1 MNPSLLSAVRR
12 TGRFAVLVVIAALA
26 VPAMASASS
35 VTPTVKTSNPSCADL
50 NAGWSELKI
59 NSTPTAGPATKGDL
73 TVMVS
78 NVAGNNESFDWSAN
92 HALDAVIVKS
102 STDSHVFTY
111 SPESFGDTNVYGP
124 AGHDISHVS
133 FCYDAGDPTCNE
145 LNANSPDSDGDGLVD
160 ACDNC
165 PNAANADQAD
175 ADADGMGDACE
186 PAPPITPTPDPPVT
200 QDPPPAG
207 QVVAPTVEQVQPGQI
222 VAGERVAAARA
233 RLLAPTGCQSKV
245 FRTSVRGVGIARVVF
260 KLDGKRLKTL
270 RRGSLFQVRVNP
282 AQLRAGV
289 HRLVATVRFDRSR
302 NTRSRTLRSSF
313 QRCNKQL
320 LAPRFTG

>member
-1 MNPSLLSAVRR
+1 MNPSLTSVLSR
-12 TGRFAVLVVIAALA
+12 TGRFVVLLVIAALA

-35 VTPTVKTSNPSCADL
+35 VTPTVKTSNPGCADL
-50 NAGWSELKI
+50 NPGWSELKV
-59 NSTPTAGPATKGDL
+59 NNTPSNQPYTKGAL
-73 TVMVS
+73 TVTVS

-102 STDSHVFTY
+102 GTDSNVFTY

-124 AGHDISHVS
+124 AGHAISHVS
-133 FCYDAGDPTCNE
+133 FCYDDGDPTCNE
-145 LNANSPDSDGDGLVD
+145 LNANSPDTDGDGLVD

-175 ADADGMGDACE
+175 ADGDGMGDACE
-186 PAPPITPTPDPPVT
+186 PAPPVPPADPPVT
-200 QDPPPAG
+200 SDPPPAE

-233 RLLAPTGCQSKV
+233 RLLAPTGCQSKA
-245 FRTSVRGVGIARVVF
+245 FRASVRGAGIARVVF

-270 RRGSLFQVRVNP
+270 RRGTLFQVRVNP
-282 AQLRAGV
+282 AQLRVGV
-289 HRLVATVRFDRSR
+289 HRLVATVRFNRSTR
-302 NTRSRTLRSSF
+302 TRSRTLRSSF
-313 QRCNKQL
+313 QRCSKQL